1 MGEFP
6 LDLETHLCSRQTAI
20 FRRYHILI
28 DTKVHKTSRHH
39 VRILPRALLPN
50 GMLSK
55 VRIRVLSLCL
65 LPKICLSPLCILL
78 LVECNPFL
86 SLFTH
91 SPWFF
96 SPSCGAACCRNEWDP
111 HCHHWLHPCAPKAE
125 KRFAQ
130 NMSSYLKS
138 LADSYQHQADMIK
151 PPRPKSAPPI

>member
-1 MGEFP
+1 MCGYYHGHCYP
-6 LDLETHLCSRQTAI
+6 MACYP
-20 FRRYHILI
+20 RYAYGCYPYACY
-28 DTKVHKTSRHH
+28 
-39 VRILPRALLPN
+39 PRFAYHPYAYCCWQNVTL
-50 GMLSK
+50 
-55 VRIRVLSLCL
+55 
-65 LPKICLSPLCILL
+65 
-78 LVECNPFL
+78 F

-151 PPRPKSAPPI
+151 PPRPKSAPPIQKCMTTRIGIELRKTKTALNIELPNACFTF